1 MTGLSVR
8 GLTCRYRTRTV
19 LDRLTLPGLA
29 PGQVV
34 GLIGPNAVGKSTLLR
49 SIAGLQPARGQVTL
63 GGADLQGLSPVARGR
78 LVAYLPQALPQASGL
93 VAYEALYSACRAVRG
108 DLARPAIEAA
118 IEETLDRLDLRDLAL
133 RRLSEMSGGQRQMVG
148 LAQLMV
154 RRPRLMLLDE
164 PTSALDLRRQIVLI
178 ETLRRLAAAE
188 GVICV
193 IAIHDVNLA
202 LRFCDIVLAL
212 GPDGLAAAGPPAE
225 MMSPDLLARVYGVAG
240 RVETCS
246 LGHPAVLVDRALPDI
261 HRGNAR

>member
-1 MTGLSVR
+1 MTLHVAD
-8 GLTCRYRTRTV
+8 LAVRYRTRAV
-19 LDRLTLPGLA
+19 IDGLTLPDIA
-29 PGQVV
+29 PGTLV

-49 SIAGLQPARGQVTL
+49 AIAGLQPSRGRIAL
-63 GGADLQGLSPVARGR
+63 DDADLQRLDPVARGR

-93 VAYEALYSACRAVRG
+93 VAYEALFSACRAVRG
-108 DLARPAIEAA
+108 DLGRPAIEAA
-118 IEETLDRLDLRDLAL
+118 IEETLDRLGLRDLAL
-133 RRLSEMSGGQRQMVG
+133 RRLAEMSGGQRQMIG

-178 ETLRRLAAAE
+178 ETLRALAAAE

-212 GPDGLAAAGPPAE
+212 GPEGLAASGPPAT
-225 MMSPDLLARVYGVAG
+225 MMSPGLLGRLYGVEG

-246 LGHPAVLVDRALPDI
+246 LGHPAVLIDRALP
-261 HRGNAR
+261 